1 MKSTEILDKIKT
13 FLGEEKIE
21 NQVEEQ
27 VEKTQLEETTE
38 QVQVELAQAKL
49 ENGTVLEAEAFE
61 AGNEIFIVSDDERV
75 AVPVGE
81 YQMEDG
87 KMLIISEEGIIG
99 EIKAEKTEEPTV
111 EEEDKTDAS
120 EELAEEEEEDMYVSK
135 EEFESAVE
143 EIKGMIKEL
152 KDKKEEMAQVEEQVK
167 QELSETP
174 ATEPISHNPEAKQE
188 FKVRFGKNK
197 KESALDRVMKKLTN
211 N

>member
-21 NQVEEQ
+21 EQVEETQ
-27 VEKTQLEETTE
+27 VEETQLEESQE
-38 QVQVELAQAKL
+38 KVELAQAKL
-49 ENGTVLEAEAFE
+49 DNGTVLEAEAFE
-61 AGNEIFIVSDDERV
+61 AGNEIFIVTEDERV

-87 KMLIISEEGIIG
+87 QILVVEEEGIIG
-99 EIKAEKTEEPTV
+99 EIKAAEAEES
-111 EEEDKTDAS
+111 EEEV
-120 EELAEEEEEDMYVSK
+120 EAEEEMAYVSK

-143 EIKGMIKEL
+143 EIKGMINEL
-152 KDKKEEMAQVEEQVK
+152 KEKKEEMAQVEEQVK

-174 ATEPISHNPEAKQE
+174 AVEPITHNPEAKQE
-188 FKVRFGKNK
+188 FKVRFGQNR
-197 KESALDRVMKKLTN
+197 KETALDRVMKKLTN

>member
-21 NQVEEQ
+21 QIEETQLEEQ
-27 VEKTQLEETTE
+27 VEESTE
-38 QVQVELAQAKL
+38 KVELAQAKL
-49 ENGTVLEAEAFE
+49 DNGTVLEAEAFE
-61 AGNEIFIVSDDERV
+61 AGNEIFIVTEDERV

-87 KMLIISEEGIIG
+87 QMLVVSEEGIIG
-99 EIKAEKTEEPTV
+99 EIKSAEAEES
-111 EEEDKTDAS
+111 EEEV
-120 EELAEEEEEDMYVSK
+120 EAEEEEMAYVSK

-143 EIKGMIKEL
+143 EIKGMINEL
-152 KDKKEEMAQVEEQVK
+152 KEVKEEMAEVEEQVK

-174 ATEPISHNPEAKQE
+174 AVEPIAHNPEAKQE
-188 FKVRFGKNK
+188 FKVRFGQNR
-197 KESALDRVMKKLTN
+197 KETALDRVMKKLTN

>member
-21 NQVEEQ
+21 ETQVEETQLEEQ
-27 VEKTQLEETTE
+27 VEESTKK
-38 QVQVELAQAKL
+38 VELAQAKL
-49 ENGTVLEAEAFE
+49 DNGTVLEAEAFE
-61 AGNEIFIVSDDERV
+61 AGNEIFIVTEDERV

-87 KMLIISEEGIIG
+87 QILVVSEEGIIG
-99 EIKAEKTEEPTV
+99 EIKAQEA
-111 EEEDKTDAS
+111 EEEV
-120 EELAEEEEEDMYVSK
+120 EAEEEEEMAYVSK

-143 EIKGMIKEL
+143 EIKGMINEL
-152 KDKKEEMAQVEEQVK
+152 KEKKEEMAQVEEQVK

-174 ATEPISHNPEAKQE
+174 AVEPITHNPEAKQE
-188 FKVRFGKNK
+188 FKVRFGNNR
-197 KESALDRVMKKLTN
+197 KETALDRVMKKLTN

>member
-21 NQVEEQ
+21 ETQVEETQLEEQ
-27 VEKTQLEETTE
+27 VEESTEE
-38 QVQVELAQAKL
+38 VKLAQAKL
-49 ENGTVLEAEAFE
+49 DNGTVLEAEAFE
-61 AGNEIFIVSDDERV
+61 AGNEIFIVTEDERV

-87 KMLIISEEGIIG
+87 QILVVSEEGIIG
-99 EIKAEKTEEPTV
+99 EIKSAEAEES
-111 EEEDKTDAS
+111 EEEV
-120 EELAEEEEEDMYVSK
+120 EAEEEEMAYVSK

-143 EIKGMIKEL
+143 EIKGMINEL
-152 KDKKEEMAQVEEQVK
+152 KEKKEEMAEVEEQVK

-174 ATEPISHNPEAKQE
+174 AVEPITHNPEAKQE
-188 FKVRFGKNK
+188 FKVRFGQNR
-197 KESALDRVMKKLTN
+197 KETALDRVMKKLTN

>member
-21 NQVEEQ
+21 QVEETQ
-27 VEKTQLEETTE
+27 VEETQLEESK
-38 QVQVELAQAKL
+38 VELAQAKL
-49 ENGTVLEAEAFE
+49 DNGTVLEAEAFE
-61 AGNEIFIVSDDERV
+61 AGNEIFIVTEDERV

-87 KMLIISEEGIIG
+87 QILIVEEEGIIG
-99 EIKAEKTEEPTV
+99 EIKAAEAEES
-111 EEEDKTDAS
+111 EEEV
-120 EELAEEEEEDMYVSK
+120 EAEEEVAYVSK

-143 EIKGMIKEL
+143 EIKGMINEL
-152 KDKKEEMAQVEEQVK
+152 KEVKEEMAEVEEQVK

-174 ATEPISHNPEAKQE
+174 AVEPITHNPEAKQE
-188 FKVRFGKNK
+188 FKVRFGQNR
-197 KESALDRVMKKLTN
+197 KETALDRVMKKLTN